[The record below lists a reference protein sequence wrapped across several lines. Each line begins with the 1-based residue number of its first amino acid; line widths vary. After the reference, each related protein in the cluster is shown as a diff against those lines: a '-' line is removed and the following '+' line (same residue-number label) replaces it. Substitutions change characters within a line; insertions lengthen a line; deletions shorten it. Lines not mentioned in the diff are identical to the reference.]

1 MNVLRSTTAGHGK
14 LQVPNL
20 PVASEAQAIL
30 FNAETQRAQRSAEEK
45 MASFSAYLCA
55 LCASAFK
62 RIFPRTETALNHRC
76 CLGSWVLVFLWSIT
90 LCLHAADS
98 SSFTDSIRHERSG
111 NYTQAIAALSSAPR
125 DYTGSLRLGW
135 LHYLKGDAANSIT
148 HYHAALTLAPRSVE
162 ARLGLILPLLA
173 DKQFST
179 AESLAREIL
188 RENKSHYLAQL
199 RLATALRLQGKLRD
213 ADRVLAR
220 ALDQYPS
227 DSGLLTER
235 GLVKRAQQQLPAAR
249 YYLGQAEMLDPDN
262 DAAFAALADPLL
274 FRDLATVT
282 APTSPGF
289 TRGLGFRVGDTPMR
303 LDATFY
309 GGVIDYQGTQVKD
322 SAKLWGLATWLG
334 VGKSHAFETAFDFIE
349 VSRVGLPKLK
359 QLDVTAAYDN
369 FSIANWRLR
378 GGGHLLANGDATT
391 DGGWGAFAGAEW
403 LGSAKWGAGL
413 DGFFTRYEDFG
424 TGLDVVQLAPKFGC
438 VLATGSDWTLR
449 ADTRGYW
456 IHLGEDVGFALRNFF
471 SVEERVSLYWQP
483 WTFAAFGW
491 TGRQVF
497 AARGDGATI
506 FNLPEKHTAGCGAEV
521 KLTLSDRANVGF
533 RFNREE
539 FRELASTTT
548 AAAHTFIALLG
559 VTF

>member
-1 MNVLRSTTAGHGK
+1 M
-14 LQVPNL
+14 P
-20 PVASEAQAIL
+20 
-30 FNAETQRAQRSAEEK
+30 F
-45 MASFSAYLCA
+45 
-55 LCASAFK
+55 AF
-62 RIFPRTETALNHRC
+62 
-76 CLGSWVLVFLWSIT
+76 CLA
-90 LCLHAADS
+90 AADS
-98 SSFTDSIRHERSG
+98 GSFAESIRHERSG
-111 NYTQAIAALSSAPR
+111 DYSQAIAVLATAQP
-125 DYTGSLRLGW
+125 DYTTSLRLGW
-135 LHYLKGDAANSIT
+135 LHYLKADPTNSIT
-148 HYHAALTLAPRSVE
+148 HYRAALALAPRSVE

-173 DKQFST
+173 DKRLAE

-188 RENKSHYLAQL
+188 RENKTHYLAQL
-199 RLATALRLQGKLRD
+199 RLATALRLQEKLRA

-220 ALDQYPS
+220 ALAQYPS
-227 DSGLLTER
+227 DSGLLVER

-249 YYLGQAEMLDPDN
+249 FYLGQAEMLDPDN

-282 APTSPGF
+282 APSSPGF

-309 GGVIDYQGTQVKD
+309 GGVIDYEGTRVKD

-334 VGKSHAFETAFDFIE
+334 VGKSHAFETAFDYIE
-349 VSRVGLPKLK
+349 LNRIGLPRFK
-359 QLDVTAAYDN
+359 QLDVTAAYNN
-369 FSIANWRLR
+369 FSVTNWRLR
-378 GGGHLLANGDATT
+378 AGSHLLANGDAQT

-403 LGSAKWGAGL
+403 LGSAKWSAGL

-424 TGLDVVQLAPKFGC
+424 TGLDVTQLAPKFGC
-438 VLATGSDWTLR
+438 VLATGADWTLR

-456 IHLGEDVGFALRNFF
+456 IHLGEEVGFARRNFF
-471 SVEERVSLYWQP
+471 SAEERLTLYWQP
-483 WTFAAFGW
+483 WTFAVFGW

-506 FNLPEKHTAGCGAEV
+506 FNLPEKHTAGYGAEV
-521 KLTLSDRANVGF
+521 KLTLSDRATVGF

-539 FRELASTTT
+539 FRELAGTTT